1 MSIKE
6 KLKIDLRKNVI
17 FQTTTT
23 FILAVAFMSIYQVA
37 KFYLLKDLTL
47 FQSNVIT
54 VIFASIVAAI
64 AVYFILRDHNKLI
77 TEINK
82 GIAERRKIYQESSLN
97 NSLLEATLEST
108 IDGFLVV
115 NKNKQIT
122 RVNKK
127 FIELWSIPN
136 SIIEFNDTDKLF
148 NFISAQL
155 SKPKEFFDIEQGAIN
170 NPTKETLDTLE
181 LKDGR
186 IFELYSMAQ
195 KLENQ
200 IVGRVWSFQDITD
213 RKEAEKKLQENVE
226 TYKAIFHNSSD
237 GMFLMSDV
245 FIDCNDSVCNLFNCS
260 KEDIIGKSP
269 IVFSPEIQ
277 PDGRES
283 SISAKNKIEN
293 AYNGKPQR
301 FYWQHKRKDGVLF
314 DAEVSLTAIIIG
326 GKKLI
331 LAIVRDITENKRAQ
345 NIREVLYQISEAAYT
360 ASDMIALYK
369 KIHEAVS
376 LLMPAINFYIAIYDE
391 KTDMVSFPYMV
402 DEFDPPYP
410 PKKAGNGLTEY
421 ILRKGEATLI
431 DEKLDLE
438 LREAGEVELIGTPTL
453 IWLGVPLKVEG
464 KTIGVIVVQDYHK
477 ADTYGEEEKQI
488 LVFVAE
494 QIAQVIERKRN
505 AEAIKKFSEE
515 LKELNT
521 TKDKFF
527 SIIAHDLKNPFITIM
542 GFSDIL
548 LADYNE
554 LSDEERKYYI
564 EEMKKSA
571 DLSHDLL
578 QNLLQWSRAQTG
590 RIDYQP
596 EKLNLLE
603 TIEENFVLI
612 KKSAENKMIELN
624 HNISKDVFVNADEA
638 MLNTVFR
645 NLLTN
650 AIKFSNKNG
659 KISVTVSDNEYS
671 FLINVRDTGIGMNK
685 ERVNALFKLDSTN
698 STAGTSG
705 EAGTGLGLILCK
717 EFIEKHGGKIWVESE
732 EGKGSTFSFT
742 LPKFS

>member
-23 FILAVAFMSIYQVA
+23 FIIAVAFMSIYQVA

-54 VIFASIVAAI
+54 VIFVSIVAAI

-108 IDGFLVV
+108 IDGILVI
-115 NKNKQIT
+115 NNSKQIT
-122 RVNKK
+122 RTNKK

-136 SIIEFNDTDKLF
+136 SIIESNDTDKLF

-155 SKPKEFFDIEQGAIN
+155 SKPNELSNIEQDVIN
-170 NPTKETLDTLE
+170 NPAKETLDTLE

-195 KLENQ
+195 KLDNQ

-213 RKEAEKKLQENVE
+213 RKEVEKKLQENVE
-226 TYKAIFHNSSD
+226 TYRAIFHNSSD

-245 FIDCNDSVCNLFNCS
+245 FIDCNDSVCSLFNCS

-269 IVFSPEIQ
+269 IDFSPEIQ

-283 SISAKNKIEN
+283 SISAMEKIEN
-293 AYNGKPQR
+293 AFNDKPQR

-314 DAEVSLTAIIIG
+314 DAEVSLTAIIIV

-331 LAIVRDITENKRAQ
+331 LAVVRDITENKRAQ

-376 LLMPAINFYIAIYDE
+376 LLMPVINFYIAIYDE

-494 QIAQVIERKRN
+494 QIAQVIERKRS

-548 LADYNE
+548 LSDYNE
-554 LSDEERKYYI
+554 LTDEERKYYI

-578 QNLLQWSRAQTG
+578 QNLLQWSRSQTG
-590 RIDYQP
+590 RIDYHP

-603 TIEENFVLI
+603 TIEENFVLL

-685 ERVNALFKLDSTN
+685 ERVNELFKLDSTN

-705 EAGTGLGLILCK
+705 ETGTGLGLILCK

>member
-1 MSIKE
+1 MKSERNSNINK
-6 KLKIDLRKNVI
+6 KLVLQLLIV
-17 FQTTTT
+17 
-23 FILAVAFMSIYQVA
+23 FIAALIFMSLYQFA
-37 KFYLLKDLTL
+37 KSYFLKDFTL
-47 FQSNVIT
+47 IESNTIT
-54 VIFASIVAAI
+54 ILFASAI
-64 AVYFILRDHNKLI
+64 AVIAAYFIIRDHNRLLK
-77 TEINK
+77 EINK
-82 GIAERRKIYQESSLN
+82 GILEKRKIYQESIFN

-108 IDGFLVV
+108 IDGILVI
-115 NKNKQIT
+115 NNNGEIT
-122 RVNKK
+122 KTNKK
-127 FIELWSIPN
+127 FIELWKIPED
-136 SIIEFNDTDKLF
+136 IIRSKTSDKLF
-148 NFISAQL
+148 EFL
-155 SKPKEFFDIEQGAIN
+155 SSNMNSTDTFLNIVKELGNKPD
-170 NPTKETLDTLE
+170 KETLGTFE
-181 LKDGR
+181 LKDEK
-186 IFELYSMAQ
+186 IFEIYSMPQ
-195 KLENQ
+195 KLDNE
-200 IVGRVWSFQDITD
+200 IIGRVWSFQDITD
-213 RKEAEKKLQENVE
+213 RIKAEKVLRENAE
-226 TYKAIFHNSSD
+226 TYRAIFESSSD

-245 FIDCNDSVCNLFNCS
+245 FIDCNDSVCTLFNCS

-269 IVFSPEIQ
+269 IVFSPEMQ

-283 SISAKNKIEN
+283 SVSAKEKIEN
-293 AYNGKPQR
+293 AFNGKPQR

-314 DAEVSLTAIIIG
+314 DADVSLNAIIIG
-326 GKKLI
+326 GKKVI
-331 LAIVRDITENKRAQ
+331 LAIVRDITETKRAQ
-345 NIREVLYQISEAAYT
+345 TIREVLYQISEAAYT
-360 ASDMIALYK
+360 ASDMISLYK

-376 LLMPAINFYIAIYDE
+376 LLMPVINFYIAIYDE

-515 LKELNT
+515 LKELNA

-571 DLSHDLL
+571 DLSHNLL

-590 RIDYQP
+590 RIDYNP
-596 EKLNLLE
+596 GKINLKSVVKENFNLLE
-603 TIEENFVLI
+603 KTAANKNI
-612 KKSAENKMIELN
+612 KFIHK
-624 HNISKDVFVNADEA
+624 ISEDIFINADEA
-638 MLNTVFR
+638 MLNTVLR

-650 AIKFSNKNG
+650 AVKFSYNNSQITLAAENYHEKEIIVKVIDSG
-659 KISVTVSDNEYS
+659 V
-671 FLINVRDTGIGMNK
+671 GMNK
-685 ERVNALFKLDSTN
+685 NRVDSLFKLDTTN
-698 STAGTSG
+698 TTPGTAN

-717 EFIEKHGGKIWVESE
+717 EFIEKHGGRIWVESE
-732 EGKGSTFSFT
+732 EGKGTTFNFT
-742 LPKFS
+742 LPKSDN

>member
-1 MSIKE
+1 MGSKVNPNIKK
-6 KLKIDLRKNVI
+6 KLIPRLITV
-17 FQTTTT
+17 
-23 FILAVAFMSIYQVA
+23 FIAVLIFMSLYQFA
-37 KFYLLKDLTL
+37 KFYLLRELSVIE
-47 FQSNVIT
+47 SNVIT
-54 VIFASIVAAI
+54 IIFASVVAAV
-64 AVYFILRDHNKLI
+64 AAYFIIKDHNKLLD
-77 TEINK
+77 EINK
-82 GIAERRKIYQESSLN
+82 GIAERRKIYQESTLN
-97 NSLLEATLEST
+97 NSILEATLEST
-108 IDGFLVV
+108 IDGILVIDS
-115 NKNKQIT
+115 NGEIT
-122 RVNKK
+122 RTNKK
-127 FIELWSIPN
+127 FIELWKIPED
-136 SIIEFNDTDKLF
+136 IIQSKDSRKLF
-148 NFISAQL
+148 EFISSNL
-155 SKPKEFFDIEQGAIN
+155 INPDNFLDLVKELN
-170 NPTKETLDTLE
+170 NKTDKETLGTIE
-181 LKDGR
+181 LKDER
-186 IFELYSMAQ
+186 IFEQYSMP
-195 KLENQ
+195 Q
-200 IVGRVWSFQDITD
+200 ILDNEIIGRVWSFQDITD
-213 RKEAEKKLQENVE
+213 RIKAEKVLRESAE
-226 TYKAIFHNSSD
+226 TYRAIFESSSD
-237 GMFLMSDV
+237 GMFLMSNV
-245 FIDCNDSVCNLFNCS
+245 FIDCNDSVCTLFNCT

-269 IVFSPEIQ
+269 IVFSPEMQ

-283 SISAKNKIEN
+283 SVSAKEKIEN
-293 AYNGKPQR
+293 AFNDKPQR
-301 FYWQHKRKDGVLF
+301 FYWKHKKKDGELF
-314 DAEVSLTAIIIG
+314 DADVSLNAIVIG
-326 GKKLI
+326 GKKVI
-331 LAIVRDITENKRAQ
+331 LAIVRDITETKRAQ

-376 LLMPAINFYIAIYDE
+376 LLMPVINFYIAIYDE

-453 IWLGVPLKVEG
+453 IWLGVPLKVAG

-515 LKELNT
+515 LKELNA

-571 DLSHDLL
+571 DLSHNLL

-590 RIDYQP
+590 RIDYNP
-596 EKLNLLE
+596 EKINLMSVVKENFNLLE
-603 TIEENFVLI
+603 KTAANKNIKFIHKISENIFI
-612 KKSAENKMIELN
+612 
-624 HNISKDVFVNADEA
+624 NADEA
-638 MLNTVFR
+638 MLNTVLR

-650 AIKFSNKNG
+650 AIKFSYKNSQ
-659 KISVTVSDNEYS
+659 ITLAAENYNEKEIIVKVVDS
-671 FLINVRDTGIGMNK
+671 GVGMNK
-685 ERVNALFKLDSTN
+685 NRVDSLFKLDTTN
-698 STAGTSG
+698 TTPGTAN

-732 EGKGSTFSFT
+732 EGKGTTFNFT
-742 LPKFS
+742 LPKSND

>member
-23 FILAVAFMSIYQVA
+23 FIIAVAFMSIYQVA

-54 VIFASIVAAI
+54 VIFVSIVAAI

-108 IDGFLVV
+108 IDGILVI
-115 NKNKQIT
+115 NNSKQIT
-122 RVNKK
+122 RTNKK

-136 SIIEFNDTDKLF
+136 SIIESNDTDKLF

-155 SKPKEFFDIEQGAIN
+155 SKPNELSNIEQDVIN
-170 NPTKETLDTLE
+170 NPAKETLDTLE

-195 KLENQ
+195 KLDNQ

-213 RKEAEKKLQENVE
+213 RKEVEKKLQENVE
-226 TYKAIFHNSSD
+226 TYRAIFHNSSD

-245 FIDCNDSVCNLFNCS
+245 FIDCNDSVCSLFNCS

-269 IVFSPEIQ
+269 IDFSPEIQ

-283 SISAKNKIEN
+283 SISAMEKIEN
-293 AYNGKPQR
+293 AFNDKPQR

-314 DAEVSLTAIIIG
+314 DAEVSLTAIIIV

-331 LAIVRDITENKRAQ
+331 LAVVRDITENKRAQ

-376 LLMPAINFYIAIYDE
+376 LLMPVINFYIAIYDE

-494 QIAQVIERKRN
+494 QIAQVIERKRS

-548 LADYNE
+548 LSDYNE
-554 LSDEERKYYI
+554 LTDEERKYYI

-578 QNLLQWSRAQTG
+578 QNLLQWSRSQTG
-590 RIDYQP
+590 RIDYHP

-603 TIEENFVLI
+603 TIEENFVLL

-624 HNISKDVFVNADEA
+624 HNISKDIFVNADEA

-685 ERVNALFKLDSTN
+685 ERVNELFKLDSTN

-705 EAGTGLGLILCK
+705 ETGTGLGLILCK

>member
-23 FILAVAFMSIYQVA
+23 FIIAVAFMSIYQVA

-54 VIFASIVAAI
+54 VIFVSIVAAI

-108 IDGFLVV
+108 IDGILVI
-115 NKNKQIT
+115 NNSKQIT
-122 RVNKK
+122 RTNKK

-136 SIIEFNDTDKLF
+136 SIIESNDTDKLF

-155 SKPKEFFDIEQGAIN
+155 SKPNELSNIEQDVIN
-170 NPTKETLDTLE
+170 NPAKETLDTLE

-195 KLENQ
+195 KLDNQ

-213 RKEAEKKLQENVE
+213 RKEVEKKLQENVE
-226 TYKAIFHNSSD
+226 TYRAIFHNSSD

-245 FIDCNDSVCNLFNCS
+245 FIDCNDSVCSLFNCS

-269 IVFSPEIQ
+269 IDFSPEIQ

-283 SISAKNKIEN
+283 SISAMEKIEN
-293 AYNGKPQR
+293 AFNDKPQR

-314 DAEVSLTAIIIG
+314 DAEVSLTAIIIV

-331 LAIVRDITENKRAQ
+331 LAVVRDITENKRAQ

-376 LLMPAINFYIAIYDE
+376 LLMPVINFYIAIYDE

-494 QIAQVIERKRN
+494 QIAQVIERKRS

-548 LADYNE
+548 LSDYNE
-554 LSDEERKYYI
+554 LTDEERKYYI

-578 QNLLQWSRAQTG
+578 QNLLQWSRSQTC
-590 RIDYQP
+590 RIDYHP

-603 TIEENFVLI
+603 TIEENFVLL

-685 ERVNALFKLDSTN
+685 ERVNELFKLDSTN

-705 EAGTGLGLILCK
+705 ETGTGLGLILCK